1 MCMHEACSLGCLT
14 QRPIGRVVKRAVDG
28 YVGRS
33 GGCRV

>member
-1 MCMHEACSLGCLT
+1 MHEVCSSGCLI
-14 QRPIGRVVKRAVDG
+14 QRLIERGVKRAVDG